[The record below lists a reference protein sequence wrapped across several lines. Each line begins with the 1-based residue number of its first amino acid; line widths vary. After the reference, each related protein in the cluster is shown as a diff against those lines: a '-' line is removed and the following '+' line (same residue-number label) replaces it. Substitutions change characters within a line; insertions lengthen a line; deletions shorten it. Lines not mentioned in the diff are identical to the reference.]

1 MLAYP
6 LSPSGQYLKS
16 LFKETEAI
24 TVTKTKLVDLISRVV
39 PSTFFLFVV
48 MLKFADLYA
57 LILRHRLD
65 NQPTTWTFIVEI
77 SSRVSTVVF
86 MFLMTILF
94 FIRLEPVE
102 KAKSLLPRVMAIV
115 GTFLVALLTMFP
127 RAQLSLA
134 QSLLATSISIVGTL
148 LSIIALAHLGRS
160 FSLMAEA
167 RRLVTT
173 GPYRIVRHPLYLF
186 EEVASFGILLQF
198 FSVYTAMVFVIH
210 ILVQIQRMKNEEM
223 VLEKAFPEYQMYKAS
238 TARVIP
244 KLY

>member
-1 MLAYP
+1 
-6 LSPSGQYLKS
+6 
-16 LFKETEAI
+16 
-24 TVTKTKLVDLISRVV
+24 
-39 PSTFFLFVV
+39 
-48 MLKFADLYA
+48 
-57 LILRHRLD
+57 
-65 NQPTTWTFIVEI
+65 
-77 SSRVSTVVF
+77 

-102 KAKSLLPRVMAIV
+102 KAKSLLPRVMAIA
-115 GTFLVALLTMFP
+115 GTFLVAVLTMFP
-127 RAQLSLA
+127 RAQLSLT
-134 QSLLATSISIVGTL
+134 QSLIATSISILGTL

-173 GPYRIVRHPLYLF
+173 GPYRLVRHPLYLF

-198 FSVYTAMVFVIH
+198 FSVYTAIVFVIH
-210 ILVQIQRMKNEEM
+210 ILIQIQRMKNEEM
-223 VLEKAFPEYQMYKAS
+223 VLEKAFPEYQLYKAS